1 MPKVKF
7 VKIVK
12 PKTYYVVGDE
22 VCVEVMV
29 ESRWRAWGG
38 DFGNFFAWGFAWGGF
53 AWGCETGVSRENKD
67 ILTKLKPS
75 LR

>member
-38 DFGNFFAWGFAWGGF
+38 DFGITGG
-53 AWGCETGVSRENKD
+53 G
-67 ILTKLKPS
+67 L
-75 LR
+75 